1 MRLLIAIA
9 LLCGLAATAAAEEVV
24 SYKVNGAA
32 PATGDDKADRTR
44 ALDEAFKAATRA
56 ALDELGAAGGETV
69 DREIVKRARLW
80 VASFKV
86 SAQATRSGSYVV
98 DVDVKIDIAK
108 LRDKLVELEVSL
120 SPPDGAGGSSE
131 LVPAATL
138 LLRVS
143 TIEGALATYGAG
155 QVALDRVPGADAAE
169 TSLRRHGLDVVAAPA
184 SGPAAKPGEGLPLSD
199 DAARGYA
206 GDARATIAVIAGVE
220 QAAPGP
226 VRGAR
231 GVAGLARAHVRI
243 VDTEGRVLGEGRS
256 ARGATGAGAAQV
268 ADAASRAALLDALV
282 TALPARRTAIVDV
295 GHPVLPLP
303 AAREG
308 TVLVRLRGATGTQTA
323 AVKAHLAA
331 AQGIKSVTVRRYG
344 GGEVVLAVRGQ
355 RAERVGALIRGAS
368 ELGARAKVEGGAVEV
383 KLE

>member
-1 MRLLIAIA
+1 MRLLVSIVF
-9 LLCGLAATAAAEEVV
+9 LCGLAASAAAEEVV
-24 SYKVNGAA
+24 SYKVDGAA

-44 ALDEAFKAATRA
+44 ALDEAFKAATRS
-56 ALDELGAAGGETV
+56 ALDELGATGGEVV

-86 SAQATRSGSYVV
+86 SAQTTKAGSFVV
-98 DVDVKIDIAK
+98 EVDVKIDVEK
-108 LRDKLVELEVSL
+108 LRAKLVELDV
-120 SPPDGAGGSSE
+120 PIGGGSSE
-131 LVPAATL
+131 DPAAPPPPAATL

-143 TIEGALATYGAG
+143 TVEGALATYGAG
-155 QVALDRVPGADAAE
+155 QLGVDRVPGADAAE
-169 TSLRRHGLDVVAAPA
+169 SSLRRHGLDVVAAPA
-184 SGPAAKPGEGLPLSD
+184 SGPAAKPGEGVPLSD

-206 GDARATIAVIAGVE
+206 GDARATIAVIAGVD

-243 VDTEGRVLGEGRS
+243 VDTDGRVLGEGRS
-256 ARGATGAGAAQV
+256 ARGATGSGAAQV
-268 ADAASRAALLDALV
+268 ADAASRSALLDALIA
-282 TALPARRTAIVDV
+282 ALPARRTAAADVD
-295 GHPVLPLP
+295 HPVLPLP
-303 AAREG
+303 SAREG

-323 AVKAHLAA
+323 ALKTRLAA

-368 ELGARAKVEGGAVEV
+368 ELGAKAKVDGGAVEV
-383 KLE
+383 SFE